1 MAVKK
6 TRNEEYD
13 ALNGWREEN
22 FGSYAGGSEYDPT
35 VEAILAY
42 ERQKAA
48 AKKSQAESEDVMGPN

>member
-1 MAVKK
+1 MAMDKR

-22 FGSYAGGSEYDPT
+22 TRYAGGSEYDPT

-42 ERQKAA
+42 ERAKAA
-48 AKKSQAESEDVMGPN
+48 AKKSAAESEDVMGK

>member
-1 MAVKK
+1 MARNEV

-22 FGSYAGGSEYDPT
+22 HEYDGGSEYDLT

-42 ERQKAA
+42 EREKA
-48 AKKSQAESEDVMGPN
+48 AKKKAAESQDVMGK